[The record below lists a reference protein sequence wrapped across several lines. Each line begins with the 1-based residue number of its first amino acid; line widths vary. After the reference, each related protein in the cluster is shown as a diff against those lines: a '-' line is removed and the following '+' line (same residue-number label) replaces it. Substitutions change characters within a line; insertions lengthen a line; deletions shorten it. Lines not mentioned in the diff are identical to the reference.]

1 MKEGF
6 IWGVATS
13 AYQIEGAYDED
24 GKGLNIWDIYCKEDD
39 KIKDKSNG
47 NIACD
52 HYHRYKQ
59 DIAIMKE
66 MGIKAYRFSISWA
79 RILPNGIGII
89 NQKGIDFYNNLIDE
103 LLANNI
109 EPYITLYHWDLPYEL
124 YKKGGWLNEECIQWF
139 GEYAKIL
146 AQNFSYRVK
155 YFITFNEPQCF
166 IGLGCLRGIHAP
178 GLKCQITDTFL
189 MTHNMLKAHGN
200 AVINLRKYAKS
211 KIKIGYA
218 PTCGMVYPATNSKED
233 IQAARD
239 YLFRIPDNM
248 NNWTWNVAWFSDPVF
263 LGHYPKEG
271 LEKYE
276 KYLPKI
282 TDDDMKLINQPLD
295 FMGENIYNGVQI
307 KAGEDN
313 KPQIVERYNGFN
325 KTANNWPVTPKCI
338 YWGAK
343 FLYER
348 YKLPLYIT
356 ENGMSCHDVISL
368 DGKVH
373 DSNRIDFLNRYL
385 LEISKAIDDNVDIRG
400 YFHWSFMDNFEW
412 AEGYNERFGLVYL
425 DYTTQKR
432 IIKDS
437 GYWYKNVIESN
448 GNIL

>member
-52 HYHRYKQ
+52 HYHRYKE

-66 MGIKAYRFSISWA
+66 IGIKAYRFSISWA
-79 RILPNGIGII
+79 RILPNGTGII

-146 AQNFSYRVK
+146 AQNFSDRVK

-295 FMGENIYNGVQI
+295 FMGENIYNGVQV
-307 KAGEDN
+307 KAGEDT
-313 KPQIVERYNGFN
+313 KPQIVKRYNGFN
-325 KTANNWPVTPKCI
+325 KTANNWPVTPECI